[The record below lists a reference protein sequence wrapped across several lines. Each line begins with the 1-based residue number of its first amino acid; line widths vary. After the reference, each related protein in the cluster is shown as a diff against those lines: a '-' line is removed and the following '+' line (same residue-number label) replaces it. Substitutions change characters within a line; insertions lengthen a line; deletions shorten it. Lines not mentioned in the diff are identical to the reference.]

1 MSATSIDKVR
11 ELNDSF
17 RQTFVGGVVLLTAG
31 VHAIDE
37 ASRKAILE
45 KVRNFSNFEEGNDP
59 YREHDFGG
67 FDHQGDR
74 ILWKIDYY
82 DRPMKHSSP
91 DPANPALTTRVLT
104 VMLGSEY

>member
-1 MSATSIDKVR
+1 MSASSIDKVR

-17 RQTFVGGVVLLTAG
+17 RQTFVGGVVLLTDG

>member
-11 ELNDSF
+11 QLNDSF
-17 RQTFVGGVVLLTAG
+17 RQTFVGGVVLLTNG
-31 VHAIDE
+31 VHAIE
-37 ASRKAILE
+37 EEVRKDILK
-45 KVRNFSNFEEGNDP
+45 KVRDFDNFEFENDP
-59 YREHDFGG
+59 YQEHDFGG

-82 DRPMKHSSP
+82 DRKMKYSSP